1 MGIEQNEVLVNN
13 HDLFQKQ
20 LYGLGRGAATLEKKL
35 RFLIS
40 VKPEKFKLL
49 YESEDSLFL
58 KTGNLIIN

>member
-13 HDLFQKQ
+13 HDLFQKRS
-20 LYGLGRGAATLEKKL
+20 GLGRGAATLEKKL

-40 VKPEKFKLL
+40 VKLEKFKLL

>member
-20 LYGLGRGAATLEKKL
+20 LYGLGRVAATLEKKL

-49 YESEDSLFL
+49 YESEHSLFL